1 VEIKDLIRILKG
13 VPTTH
18 LRLFALTRKLV
29 GERGTIDP
37 DKVAF
42 HYKELKEATD
52 EARAYSESTQEAV
65 RCLKQMD
72 QS

>member
-1 VEIKDLIRILKG
+1 MEIKDLVRILKG
-13 VPTTH
+13 VPRAN

-29 GERGTIDP
+29 GESGTIDP

>member
-1 VEIKDLIRILKG
+1 METRDLIRILKN
-13 VPTTH
+13 VPETR
-18 LRLFALTRKLV
+18 LRLFALTRKLI
-29 GERGTIDP
+29 GESGTIDP

-52 EARAYSESTQEAV
+52 EARAYSDDTKEAV